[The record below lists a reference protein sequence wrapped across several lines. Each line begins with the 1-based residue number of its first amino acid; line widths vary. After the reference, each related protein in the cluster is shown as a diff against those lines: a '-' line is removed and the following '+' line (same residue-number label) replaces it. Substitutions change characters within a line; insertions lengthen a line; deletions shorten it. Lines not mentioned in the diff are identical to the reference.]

1 MHPPT
6 VCVDLDRLFHLYSP
20 VYCPISWKE
29 AMSSARAAGR
39 IHDQAVV
46 AAQGGVGGTISGGV
60 PELLRCGTWRWLMG
74 IWGGLRME

>member
-1 MHPPT
+1 
-6 VCVDLDRLFHLYSP
+6 
-20 VYCPISWKE
+20 
-29 AMSSARAAGR
+29 MSSARTAGR